1 MWSNSTVM
9 IRFLHLADTHLGA
22 RHPGRG
28 RGDPYLANLHRA
40 LTPARE
46 GRVHLV
52 LHGGDFFNRS
62 RPPVRLLAEAAAELT
77 DAAEGG
83 AEVVVVPGNHER
95 SVQPA
100 RLLLTHPRIHVIE
113 RPDRVR
119 LDLDGMT
126 VSIFGFPFVRHDP
139 RGKFESTLAATGWPR
154 GREDLDIFMCHQTLD
169 GATVGPA
176 NFTFRHGPDVIPRA
190 WIPPEFH
197 YAALG
202 HIHRHQFLPH
212 PGNPA
217 LQLAYP
223 GSTERT
229 SRAERSEEKGYLT
242 GALIPGQ
249 AGRAE
254 FVSLPTEPIPEN
266 FFARQGAREPSS

>member
-1 MWSNSTVM
+1 M
-9 IRFLHLADTHLGA
+9 IQFLHLADTHLGA

-28 RGDPYLANLHRA
+28 PGDPYLLNLRRA
-40 LTPARE
+40 LAPARE

-77 DAAEGG
+77 EAAEGG

-113 RPDRVR
+113 RPDCIR
-119 LDLDGMT
+119 LNLDGLR
-126 VSIFGFPFVRHDP
+126 VSIYGFPFVRHDP
-139 RGKFESTLAATGWPR
+139 RGKFMAILVATGWPHGR
-154 GREDLDIFMCHQTLD
+154 GDVDILTCHQTLD
-169 GATVGPA
+169 NATVGPG

-190 WIPPEFH
+190 WIPPEIH

-202 HIHRHQFLPH
+202 HIHRHQFLTH
-212 PGNPA
+212 PGNPE

-223 GSTERT
+223 GATERT
-229 SRAERSEEKGYLT
+229 SRAERHEAKGYLT
-242 GALIPGQ
+242 GELSPGTPVRAQFVQLPAL
-249 AGRAE
+249 
-254 FVSLPTEPIPEN
+254 PISGD
-266 FFARQGAREPSS
+266 FFARQGEKNASS

>member
-1 MWSNSTVM
+1 M

-28 RGDPYLANLHRA
+28 PGDPYLENLHRA
-40 LTPARE
+40 LAPARD

-52 LHGGDFFNRS
+52 LHAGDFFNRS
-62 RPPVRLLAEAAAELT
+62 RPPVRLLAAAAAELT
-77 DAAEGG
+77 AAAEGG
-83 AEVVVVPGNHER
+83 AKIVVVPGNHER
-95 SVQPA
+95 SIQPA
-100 RLLLTHPRIHVIE
+100 RLLLTHPGIHVME
-113 RPDRVR
+113 TPGRFRLR
-119 LDLDGMT
+119 LDGLE
-126 VSIFGFPFVRHDP
+126 VSIYGFPFVRHDP
-139 RGKFESTLAATGWPR
+139 RVKFEALLAATGWPR
-154 GREDLDIFMCHQTLD
+154 GRGDVDILTCHQAFD

-190 WIPPEFH
+190 WVPQEFH

-212 PGNPA
+212 PRNPE

-229 SRAERSEEKGYLT
+229 SRAERFETKGYLT
-242 GALIPGQ
+242 GELNAGQ
-249 AGRAE
+249 PVCAGFVTLPSRPVPPPRLGISGGSQTFLRAGR
-254 FVSLPTEPIPEN
+254 
-266 FFARQGAREPSS
+266 R